1 MIERL
6 SNFALLTDLYE
17 LTMAAGYFQHKMFSP
32 ATFSLFIR
40 KYPPNR
46 GYFVSAGLE
55 TALAFLGS
63 FRFSQEDLDHLAGTH
78 RFSPEFLHYLSQL
91 RFTGDVRA
99 IPEGR
104 LCFKD
109 EPLLEVNAPIVEGQI
124 VESFLINAINLQVTI
139 ASKAARCFHAAGGR
153 PLIDFSLRRT
163 QGVDAAM
170 KVARA
175 SYIAGFVGSSN
186 VLAEKVYGIPASGT
200 MAHSFITS
208 FADEIDAFRAFAE
221 TFPDNTVLL
230 IDTYD
235 TVAGA
240 RKAATVGLEMKK
252 RGARLRGVRL
262 DSGDMVAL
270 SREVRKVLDEVG
282 LHEVK
287 IFASGNFDEYKIADH
302 IARGCAIDA
311 FGVGTRMGVSADA
324 PYCDMAY
331 KLVEYAGRPV
341 LKLSSGKQTL
351 VGQKQ
356 VFRKAQSNRLVED
369 FIALKDELIDGEPML
384 QTVMK
389 NGVRVHSTEP
399 LAVIQE
405 RFRNEFSQLDDSF
418 KAINN
423 PAQYPVL
430 LGQGLQ
436 DLQTRVTQ
444 QTIEKELH

>member
-1 MIERL
+1 MTDRL
-6 SNFALLTDLYE
+6 SDFALLTDLYE
-17 LTMAAGYFQHKMFSP
+17 LTMAASYFQHNMFSP

-55 TALAFLGS
+55 TVLDFLES
-63 FRFSQEDLDHLAGTH
+63 FRFSQEDIDHLTGIN
-78 RFSPEFLHYLSQL
+78 RFSEEFLHYLSQL

-104 LCFKD
+104 LFFRD
-109 EPLLEVNAPIVEGQI
+109 EPLLEVSAPVIEGQI

-200 MAHSFITS
+200 MAHSFVTS
-208 FADEIDAFRAFAE
+208 FEDEIDAFRAFAE
-221 TFPDNTVLL
+221 TFPDSTVLL

-235 TVAGA
+235 TIAGA
-240 RKAATVGLEMKK
+240 RKAAIVGREMKK
-252 RGARLRGVRL
+252 RGTSLRGVRL
-262 DSGDMVAL
+262 DSGDMVVL
-270 SREVRKVLDEVG
+270 SQQVRKILDEAG
-282 LHEVK
+282 LQEVE
-287 IFASGNFDEYKIADH
+287 IFASGNFDEFKIADH
-302 IARGCAIDA
+302 IERGCVINA

-331 KLVEYAGRPV
+331 KLVEYKGRPV
-341 LKLSSGKQTL
+341 LKLSSGKKTL
-351 VGQKQ
+351 VCQKQ
-356 VFRKAQSNRLVED
+356 VFRVTRDDHLVED
-369 FIALKDELIDGEPML
+369 FIGLKDEKLAGEPML
-384 QTVMK
+384 QTVMR
-389 NGVRVHSTEP
+389 NGRRLHSPEP
-399 LAVIQE
+399 LDLIQE
-405 RFRNEFSQLDDSF
+405 RFRLELAQLGDRF
-418 KAINN
+418 KVIST
-423 PAQYPVL
+423 PDEYPVL
-430 LGQGLQ
+430 LGKALQ
-436 DLQTRVTQ
+436 ELQTEVTR
-444 QTIEKELH
+444 QTIQKELN

>member
-1 MIERL
+1 M
-6 SNFALLTDLYE
+6 FA
-17 LTMAAGYFQHKMFSP
+17 P

-55 TALAFLGS
+55 TVLAFLES
-63 FRFSQEDLDHLAGTH
+63 FRFNPEDIDHLARTN
-78 RFSPEFLHYLSQL
+78 RFSQEFLHYLSQL
-91 RFTGDVRA
+91 RFTGEVRA
-99 IPEGR
+99 MPEGR
-104 LCFKD
+104 LFFRD
-109 EPLLEVNAPIVEGQI
+109 EPLVEVSAPIIEGQI

-139 ASKAARCFHAAGGR
+139 ACKAARCFHAAGGR

-208 FADEIDAFRAFAE
+208 FVDEIDAFRAFAE
-221 TFPDNTVLL
+221 TFPNNTVLL

-240 RKAATVGLEMKK
+240 RKAAIVGREMKQ
-252 RGARLRGVRL
+252 RGARLAGVRL

-270 SREVRKVLDEVG
+270 SRQVRKVLDEAG
-282 LHEVK
+282 LEDVK
-287 IFASGNFDEYKIADH
+287 IFASGNFDELKIADH
-302 IARGCAIDA
+302 IGRGCAIDA
-311 FGVGTRMGVSADA
+311 FGVGTKMGVSADA

-341 LKLSSGKQTL
+341 LKLSSGKKTL
-351 VGQKQ
+351 VSQKQ
-356 VFRKAQSNRLVED
+356 VFRITRDHRLVED
-369 FIALKDELIDGEPML
+369 FIALKNEAIGGEPML
-384 QTVMK
+384 QTVME
-389 NGVRVHSTEP
+389 NGRRLLSPEP
-399 LAVIQE
+399 LEIIRD
-405 RFRNEFSQLDDSF
+405 RFRREFAQLDDRF
-418 KAINN
+418 KAIDT
-423 PAQYPVL
+423 PDEYPVL
-430 LGQGLQ
+430 LGEALQ
-436 DLQTRVTQ
+436 ELQTEVTR
-444 QTIEKELH
+444 QTIRKELS